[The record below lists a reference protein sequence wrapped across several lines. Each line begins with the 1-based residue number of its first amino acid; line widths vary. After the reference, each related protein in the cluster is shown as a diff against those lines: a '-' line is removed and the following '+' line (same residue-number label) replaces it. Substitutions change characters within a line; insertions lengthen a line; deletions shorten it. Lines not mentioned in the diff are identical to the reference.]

1 MHKKT
6 QELDTL
12 SLFKCIFSIHYS
24 NEKKIKNLDI
34 ENCTQKNFINIIKEI
49 YKRIFIPIY
58 IPLLM
63 LVPLILIVSSKE
75 NANYSKLKIITFSLG
90 VIFIIFSET
99 TIRLVSHKQEMNY
112 VIAFIPIFLLFLIY
126 SIFYKK
132 FKFK

>member
-1 MHKKT
+1 
-6 QELDTL
+6 
-12 SLFKCIFSIHYS
+12 
-24 NEKKIKNLDI
+24 
-34 ENCTQKNFINIIKEI
+34 
-49 YKRIFIPIY
+49 
-58 IPLLM
+58 M

-112 VIAFIPIFLLFLIY
+112 VIALIPIFLLFLIY